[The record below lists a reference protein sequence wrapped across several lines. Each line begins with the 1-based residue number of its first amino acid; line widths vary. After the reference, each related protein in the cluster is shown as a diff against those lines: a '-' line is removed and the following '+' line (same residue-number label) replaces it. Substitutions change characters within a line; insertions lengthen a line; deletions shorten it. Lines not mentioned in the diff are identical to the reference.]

1 MSTTLYP
8 LTVYYDR
15 ACPLCRREM
24 HALKARDRL
33 DRLHLVD
40 ISAADFDAGTSG
52 FDAASLDATLHA
64 RGADGTVLRGLD
76 AIQASY
82 EAVGLGM
89 LYRWTRAP
97 LVRPLMDRAYRVFA
111 AHRNTLSPFVAPLVA
126 PLIDLAMPR
135 AESGRACTADSCD
148 LHDTASKKGRH

>member
-1 MSTTLYP
+1 MNAALYP

-24 HALKARDRL
+24 HALKARDQG
-33 DRLHLVD
+33 DRIQLVN
-40 ISAADFDAGTSG
+40 ISDERFDASTTG
-52 FDAASLDATLHA
+52 FDAASLDAALHA

-89 LYRWTRAP
+89 LYHWTRTP
-97 LVRPLMDRAYRVFA
+97 LMRPLMDRAYRLFA
-111 AHRNTLSPFVAPLVA
+111 AHRNTLSPLVAPLVA
-126 PLIDLAMPR
+126 PLIDLATPR
-135 AESGRACTADSCD
+135 AASGRACTADSCD
-148 LHDTASKKGRH
+148 LHDTEGQHGHH